1 MNKLAKIFNL
11 IIVLFLTITT
21 TQSQETMD
29 TTKSIY
35 DISINSITGEPINL
49 TDFKGKKILFVNT
62 ASECG
67 FTGQYAD
74 LEKLYE
80 TYKDKLV
87 VIGVPCNQFGGQEPG
102 TLTEIQSFCQ
112 VNYGVT
118 FLLTE
123 KVDVKGENQHPL
135 YAWLTNKEMN
145 GVKNT
150 SVKWN
155 FQKYLIDE
163 NGNYIDY
170 FYSMTKPLSS
180 KITKY
185 VQ

>member
-1 MNKLAKIFNL
+1 MKI
-11 IIVLFLTITT
+11 IGVICLTITLF
-21 TQSQETMD
+21 
-29 TTKSIY
+29 TTKPIHQNQEVMNENPSIY
-35 DISINSITGEPINL
+35 DISINSIIGEPINFI
-49 TDFKGKKILFVNT
+49 DFKGKKILIVNT

-67 FTGQYAD
+67 FTEQYAD
-74 LEKLYE
+74 LEKLYG

-102 TLTEIQSFCQ
+102 TLTEIKSFCE

-135 YAWLTNKEMN
+135 YKWLTSKKLN
-145 GVKNT
+145 GVKST

-163 NGNYIDY
+163 NGHFVDY
-170 FYSMTKPLSS
+170 FYSITKPLSS

-185 VQ
+185 LD

>member
-1 MNKLAKIFNL
+1 MKI
-11 IIVLFLTITT
+11 IATITSLLVAVFT
-21 TQSQETMD
+21 LNFTNKTSKTMSA
-29 TTKSIY
+29 TSSIY
-35 DISINSITGEPINL
+35 DIEINSISGEPINL
-49 TDFKGKKILFVNT
+49 GDFKGKKILIVNT

-67 FTGQYAD
+67 FTGQYED
-74 LEKLYE
+74 LEKLYK

-102 TLTEIQSFCQ
+102 TLTEIQTFCKM
-112 VNYGVT
+112 NYGVT

-135 YAWLTNKEMN
+135 YAWLTKEEMN
-145 GVKNT
+145 GVKSS

-163 NGNYIDY
+163 NGLYLDY
-170 FYSMTKPLSS
+170 FYSMTKPMSS

-185 VQ
+185 FE

>member
-1 MNKLAKIFNL
+1 MKIIGIISVVLA
-11 IIVLFLTITT
+11 LFLTKPTN
-21 TQSQETMD
+21 QNQEIMNVNE
-29 TTKSIY
+29 SIY

-49 TDFKGKKILFVNT
+49 TDFKGKKILIVNT

-67 FTGQYAD
+67 FTKQYAD

-102 TLTEIQSFCQ
+102 TLTEIQSFCE

-123 KVDVKGENQHPL
+123 KVDVKGENQHAL
-135 YAWLTNKEMN
+135 YKWLTDKELN
-145 GVKNT
+145 GVKSS

-170 FYSMTKPLSS
+170 FFSMTKPLSS

-185 VQ
+185 VD

>member
-1 MNKLAKIFNL
+1 MKI
-11 IIVLFLTITT
+11 ITTIT
-21 TQSQETMD
+21 SVLIALFSVNF
-29 TTKSIY
+29 TTKTAQIMDVNSSIY
-35 DISINSITGEPINL
+35 NIPINSISGEAIHL
-49 TDFKGKKILFVNT
+49 EDFKGKKLLIVNT

-67 FTGQYAD
+67 FTGQYEG
-74 LEKLYE
+74 LEKLSKM
-80 TYKDKLV
+80 YKDKLV

-102 TLTEIQSFCQ
+102 TLTEIKSFCE

-135 YAWLTNKEMN
+135 YAWLTNKEQN
-145 GVKNT
+145 GVKSS

-163 NGNYIDY
+163 NGAYLDY
-170 FYSMTKPLSS
+170 FYSMTKPTSS

-185 VQ
+185 FE

>member
-1 MNKLAKIFNL
+1 MKIAGL
-11 IIVLFLTITT
+11 ITSIILSVFFIK
-21 TQSQETMD
+21 ETNSKKMD
-29 TTKSIY
+29 KIQQLSLY

-49 TDFKGKKILFVNT
+49 KNFKGKKILFVNT

-67 FTGQYAD
+67 FTGQYED
-74 LEKLYE
+74 LEKLYK

-102 TLTEIQSFCQ
+102 TLSEIMTFCE

-118 FLLTE
+118 FLMTE

-135 YAWLTNKEMN
+135 YAWLTNKDLN
-145 GVKNT
+145 GVKSS

-163 NGNYIDY
+163 NGNYID
-170 FYSMTKPLSS
+170 FYYSITKPMSS
-180 KITKY
+180 KIINHLK
-185 VQ
+185 

>member
-1 MNKLAKIFNL
+1 MKITG
-11 IIVLFLTITT
+11 IISLLLSVFLMKSTN
-21 TQSQETMD
+21 QSQELMNASP
-29 TTKSIY
+29 SIY
-35 DISINSITGEPINL
+35 EISINSISGEPINFE
-49 TDFKGKKILFVNT
+49 DFKGKKILIVNT

-74 LEKLYE
+74 LEKLYKS
-80 TYKDKLV
+80 YKDKLV

-102 TLTEIQSFCQ
+102 TLTEIKSFCE

-123 KVDVKGENQHPL
+123 KVDVKGDNKHPL
-135 YAWLTNKEMN
+135 YNWLTNKELN
-145 GVKNT
+145 GVKSS

-163 NGNYIDY
+163 NGKFIDY
-170 FYSMTKPLSS
+170 YYSMTKPMSS
-180 KITKY
+180 KITK
-185 VQ
+185 QL